1 MEGIEEAR
9 GDGYK
14 NDGASIS
21 EFCEYLEQYGIVGM
35 AVIDKTGDDKL
46 YDIDF
51 SFDPEN
57 NQSFRDGMANLG
69 LSYSV
74 EVVKTEV
81 LVLSLKEDY

>member
-1 MEGIEEAR
+1 
-9 GDGYK
+9 
-14 NDGASIS
+14 
-21 EFCEYLEQYGIVGM
+21 M

-57 NQSFRDGMANLG
+57 NQSFRDGMDSLG